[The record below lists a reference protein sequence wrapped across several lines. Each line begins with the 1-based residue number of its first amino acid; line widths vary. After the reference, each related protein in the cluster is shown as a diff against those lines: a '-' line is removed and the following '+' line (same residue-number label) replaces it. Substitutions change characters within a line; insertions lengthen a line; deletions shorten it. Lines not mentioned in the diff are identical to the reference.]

1 MKTTDERASRLHSD
15 VYAVVTGGGTSGHVL
30 PAIAV
35 LEALEDSGIS
45 ADRLRFVGC
54 RRGIDARLMGDT
66 PYESVFL
73 PVSGLRRSMSLGAIR
88 DNLALVWRL
97 WNSTR
102 RARRLLR
109 NWQPQ
114 VVVSVGGYAS
124 EPMARA
130 AVSQGVPLVCVSY
143 DRTPGLATRRQAR
156 HAVGSAVAFSDSD
169 LPRAHHT
176 GAPVRRHVRTID
188 VTSRREEARN
198 ILGIP
203 TDIMLVTVMGG
214 SLGSAAL
221 NSACRAFVERCREQA
236 HIIGQ
241 RPVGILH
248 LCGDRF
254 VENEGEESLQSGVWY
269 RTVGYEPRIAEV
281 YAASD
286 VLVARAG
293 ASTVAE
299 IAAVGVPS
307 VLVPWPA
314 AAEDHQR
321 LNARWLAEAKA
332 AELIEEAQLSTD
344 VLFER
349 ITELLRDDEAR
360 EAMSRRAR
368 KLGEASRSDGLVRF
382 INDVAQRRTTVAST
396 DDIDGR
402 RDEPARRIHVVGV
415 GGPGMSAVATVLA
428 EMGHRVSGSDLR
440 RSHTM
445 DQLEAAGVRVHIGH
459 SPDHVEDVDTVVY
472 STAIPQDNI
481 ELVSARRAGIEV
493 IHRGDMLGRICA
505 RARSVGVAGTH
516 GKTTTSALLLRILGD
531 AGREPSYVIG
541 AEVGDTGRGAQWT
554 GGEVLIVEADES
566 DGTHEKLPLSSVIL
580 TNIDLDHLDHFG
592 SLEGLVDSFDRFLRR
607 VDGPVVVCIDDVNIQ
622 RLSAIKAVGR
632 AVVTYGTNDNAD
644 VRVSDIDVTDS
655 GTSFHLTTSSTTLV
669 VTIPLF
675 GEHNALNAAGAI
687 ALATTLGVS
696 VREAAA
702 SLEGFGG
709 VDRRFMECGSM
720 SGVTFID
727 DYAHVPTEINAVL
740 KAAAQR
746 YANRG
751 RLVAVFQPNRYHRIA
766 AMANEF
772 GACFS
777 AADLVVITDIYASG
791 TTPIPGVTG
800 ELVADAVRAQHP
812 TGAVLYVA
820 DRRQVSRTVAE
831 HLRAGDV
838 VVSMGCGDI
847 ETFPQEAIL
856 ELGVSAVKK
865 WCDARSITSELNGE
879 VGRLTT
885 YRVGGRA
892 RLVVAPDNM
901 DQVREFAGQV
911 PPPVPFYALGN
922 GSNTLVSDHGFD
934 GVVLCLPRTSG
945 TIAGDEIDY
954 RVDGDSCVATVDASM
969 KLPVFARRTV
979 ADGWCGAEWMVG
991 VPGTMGGAVRMN
1003 AGGHGSDM
1011 ASSVV
1016 AIEIF
1021 DVNTGHRAWVSAS
1034 DIGFRFRHSALDDA
1048 HLVSRVQV
1056 SLQSTS
1062 STEHNCDGAL
1072 SDIVAWRRAHQPG
1085 GQNAG
1090 SVFVNPGEGDG
1101 SAGALIDSLGLRG
1114 WRCGTAHVSEL
1125 HANFVQADQGGS
1137 ADDVLEVMR
1146 HVQQQVSGST
1156 GILLRSEIRL
1166 LGFSED
1172 VVAEFSSHRSYST
1185 DDDAVNEARA
1195 RLLRH
1200 L

>member
-1 MKTTDERASRLHSD
+1 MKSTDERASRLHTD

-45 ADRLRFVGC
+45 VERLRFVGC
-54 RRGIDARLMGDT
+54 RRGIDARLLGDT

-73 PVSGLRRSMSLGAIR
+73 PVSGLRRSMSMGAIR

-102 RARRLLR
+102 LAHRLLR
-109 NWQPQ
+109 RWQPQ
-114 VVVSVGGYAS
+114 IVVSVGGYAS
-124 EPMARA
+124 EPMARV

-188 VTSRREEARN
+188 VASRREEART
-198 ILGIP
+198 ILGVP
-203 TDIMLVTVMGG
+203 ADIMLVTVMGG

-221 NSACRAFVERCREQA
+221 NFACRAFVERCREQA
-236 HIIGQ
+236 HTIGG
-241 RPVGILH
+241 RPIGILH

-254 VENEGEESLQSGVWY
+254 VENQGEESVQAGVWY
-269 RTVGYEPRIAEV
+269 RTVGYEARIAEV

-286 VLVARAG
+286 LLVARAG

-321 LNARWLAEAKA
+321 LNARWLADSSA
-332 AELIEEAQLSTD
+332 AELIEEEQLTTD
-344 VLFER
+344 VLFDR
-349 ITELLRDDEAR
+349 ITHLLGDDKAR
-360 EAMSRRAR
+360 QAMSERAR
-368 KLGEASRSDGLVRF
+368 MLGEASRSDGLVQF
-382 INDVAQRRTTVAST
+382 INDVAQHRTSL
-396 DDIDGR
+396 
-402 RDEPARRIHVVGV
+402 EPAEDADSLDKQPVQRIHVVGV

-428 EMGHRVSGSDLR
+428 EMGHRVSGSDIR

-445 DQLEAAGVRVHIGH
+445 DQLEVAGVRVYIGH
-459 SPDHVEDVDTVVY
+459 SETHVEDVDTVVY

-505 RARSVGVAGTH
+505 KARSVGVAGTH
-516 GKTTTSALLLRILGD
+516 GKTTTSALFLRILDD
-531 AGREPSYVIG
+531 AGRAPSYVIG

-554 GGEVLIVEADES
+554 GGDILIVEADES
-566 DGTHEKLPLSSVIL
+566 DGTHDKLPLSGVIL
-580 TNIDLDHLDHFG
+580 TNIDVDHLDHFG
-592 SLEGLVDSFDRFLRR
+592 SLDGLVDSFDRFLQR
-607 VDGPVVVCIDDVNIQ
+607 VNGPVVVCIDDVNIRQ
-622 RLSAIKAVGR
+622 LSAIKAVDRG
-632 AVVTYGTNDNAD
+632 VVTYGTNDSAD
-644 VRVSDIDVTDS
+644 FRVSDISVTDA
-655 GTSFHLTTSSTTLV
+655 GTSFRLTTAATTLV
-669 VTIPLF
+669 VNIPLF
-675 GEHNALNAAGAI
+675 GEHNALNAVGAI

-696 VREAAA
+696 MSEAAA
-702 SLEGFGG
+702 SLASFGG
-709 VDRRFMECGSM
+709 VDRRFVECGSM
-720 SGVTFID
+720 SGVTFVD
-727 DYAHVPTEINAVL
+727 DYAHVPTEIHAVL

-746 YANRG
+746 YTNRG

-772 GACFS
+772 GTCFS
-777 AADLVVITDIYASG
+777 AADLVIITDIYASG

-800 ELVADAVRAQHP
+800 QLVADAVSPHHAS
-812 TGAVLYVA
+812 GNVLYVA
-820 DRRQVSRTVAE
+820 DRRELPRAVAE
-831 HLRAGDV
+831 QLRSGDV

-847 ETFPQEAIL
+847 ESFPREAII
-856 ELGVSAVKK
+856 ELGVSSVKK
-865 WCDARSITSELNGE
+865 WCDARSISAEFNGE
-879 VGRLTT
+879 VGKLTT

-892 RLVVAPDNM
+892 RLVVTPRNM
-901 DQVREFAGQV
+901 DEVHEFAGQV
-911 PPPVPFYALGN
+911 PPSVPFYALGN
-922 GSNTLVSDHGFD
+922 GSNTLVSDRGFD
-934 GVVLCLPRTSG
+934 GVVLRLPDTSG
-945 TIAGDEIDY
+945 VMAGDAIDY
-954 RVDGDSCVATVDASM
+954 QVHGDSCFATVDSAM

-1016 AIEIF
+1016 EIEIV
-1021 DVNTGHRAWVSAS
+1021 DVTTGHRSWVPAS
-1034 DIGFRFRHSALDDA
+1034 DIGFRFRHSALDDV
-1048 HLVSRVQV
+1048 HVVSRVRV
-1056 SLQSTS
+1056 SLQSAS
-1062 STEHNCDGAL
+1062 ATEHNCESAL
-1072 SDIVAWRRAHQPG
+1072 SEIVAWRREHQPG

-1090 SVFVNPGEGDG
+1090 SVFVNPSEGDG

-1114 WRCGTAHVSEL
+1114 WRRGTAHVSER
-1125 HANFVQADQGGS
+1125 HANFVQSDQGGS
-1137 ADDVLEVMR
+1137 ADDVLAVMR
-1146 HVQQQVSGST
+1146 HVQQQVSAST

-1166 LGFSED
+1166 LGFDED
-1172 VVAEFSSHRSYST
+1172 VVAEFSSHRSYSV
-1185 DDDAVNEARA
+1185 DDGADDEARA